1 LPCNAS
7 KTLQNAKCDTCASKS
22 NWWYKL
28 NTSNENAKVG
38 LQGVAGNSLFLIKDV
53 TIPSHVG
60 ICI

>member
-1 LPCNAS
+1 MQ
-7 KTLQNAKCDTCASKS
+7 KAKCDTCASKS